1 MKKVTI
7 PLLALATTVLF
18 TACGD
23 SAEGTKSETKDS
35 KENTANNGDKK
46 EAAAAGII
54 AIPAIQS
61 QTPEKVEAALGK
73 AESTEPVKG
82 YPCKNAAC
90 EKRLYQSG
98 KFEVLF
104 KEGKADRIT
113 INQAANLT
121 SDENALAQLGLPTS
135 APTFKNAGNVQR
147 WSNVEGLHEVSFF
160 PDYILVQVSK
170 PE

>member
-7 PLLALATTVLF
+7 PLLALATTLFF

-23 SAEGTKSETKDS
+23 SAESTKKDS
-35 KENTANNGDKK
+35 KENTASNTDKK
-46 EAAAAGII
+46 DAAPAGII

-61 QTPEKVEAALGK
+61 QTPDKVEAALGK

-90 EKRLYQSG
+90 EKRLYQGG

-113 INQAANLT
+113 INQVADLT
-121 SDENALAQLGLPTS
+121 GDENALAQLGLPAS
-135 APTFKNAGNVQR
+135 APTFKNAGAVQR

-160 PDYILVQVSK
+160 PDYILVQVGK